1 MPRTSIRESNVYEFG
16 TPYRRMFDDLKHK
29 DPELY
34 KRNGL
39 FQMLKRNLSVKMAPQ
54 GWHENAVDGPFDVV
68 FTFEERVFD
77 MVIEDLQ
84 NRKPILLRNVLVFNL
99 NVKDSHEEAVD
110 GARLALDLCQ
120 KLEASNFLGVD
131 PETKQILFY
140 EDKKDYGKAHHSS
153 GNIILEQSI
162 VTDKSGSLH

>member
-1 MPRTSIRESNVYEFG
+1 MKLPGTLIRESNVYEFG

-54 GWHENAVDGPFDVV
+54 RWHENAVDGPFDVV
-68 FTFEERVFD
+68 FTFEEKAFD

-84 NRKPILLRNVLVFNL
+84 NREPILLRSVPVVNL
-99 NVKDSHEEAVD
+99 DIKDRHGEAAI
-110 GARLALDLCQ
+110 GACLALDLCQ
-120 KLEASNFLGVD
+120 NLEASNSWEDEIFTLHSYRAFRRCC
-131 PETKQILFY
+131 PEMTR
-140 EDKKDYGKAHHSS
+140 
-153 GNIILEQSI
+153 
-162 VTDKSGSLH
+162 